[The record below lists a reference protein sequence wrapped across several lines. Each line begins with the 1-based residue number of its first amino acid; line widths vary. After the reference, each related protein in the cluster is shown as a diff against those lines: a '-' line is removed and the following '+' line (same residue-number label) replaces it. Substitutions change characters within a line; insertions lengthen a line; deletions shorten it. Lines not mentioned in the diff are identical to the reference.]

1 MDRKLALVRSGLPPR
16 ARSLCHP
23 RTVSTDEDAI
33 GVGHAHVHEPPA
45 IDAEVARS
53 LWTVVV
59 ACAVVTIVAVIAMW
73 PRGDAEF
80 EDPLLLDAD
89 PIAATAIGA
98 TLVPCSFGADETCT
112 EIEFE
117 LTEGSS
123 AGLVGTLAPTAESSV
138 SVGDGILLIAFESD
152 SGGTVYTFFDH
163 QRGTPMLW
171 LLALFVVAVVALG
184 RWRGVGAIAGLA
196 FSLFVIVQFTLP
208 AILDGRGAF
217 PVALATAALIAFAA
231 LFLAHGVTI
240 ATAVSLLSTF
250 ASLITT
256 AVLASIFVGATH
268 LTGLAN
274 DSGAL
279 LGGLGDGIDPRGILL
294 AGIVIG
300 ALGVLDDV
308 TVTQVAAVWEL
319 KRLRPELTRMQLVR
333 PALRI
338 GRDHISSTVNTLFLA
353 YAGAA
358 LPLLLL
364 FARAGQG
371 VGDVVTRELVA
382 TEVVRA
388 MVGSIGLVAAVPAAT
403 WLAAIVVAP
412 PDADADGHEAA
423 PPSLDGDEAGIDP
436 ETD

>member
-1 MDRKLALVRSGLPPR
+1 M
-16 ARSLCHP
+16 H
-23 RTVSTDEDAI
+23 
-33 GVGHAHVHEPPA
+33 GHAHAHAPPD
-45 IDAEVARS
+45 IDPEVARS

-59 ACAVVTIVAVIAMW
+59 ACAVVTVVAAIVMW
-73 PRGDAEF
+73 PRGDSGF

-89 PIAATAIGA
+89 PIAATAIGES
-98 TLVPCSFGADETCT
+98 LVPCSFGIDETCT
-112 EIEFE
+112 QIEFE
-117 LTEGSS
+117 ITAGSQI
-123 AGLVGTLAPTAESSV
+123 GVIGTLEPSAQSTI
-138 SVGDGILLIAFESD
+138 SVGDDILLIGFPGES
-152 SGGTVYTFFDH
+152 GATIYTFFDH

-171 LLALFVVAVVALG
+171 LLALFVLAVVALG
-184 RWRGVGAIAGLA
+184 RWRGVGAIAGLV

-208 AILDGRGAF
+208 AILDGRSAF

-231 LFLAHGVTI
+231 LFLAHGFTI

-250 ASLITT
+250 ASLVTT
-256 AVLASIFVGATH
+256 AILASIFVGLTH
-268 LTGLAN
+268 LSGLAN
-274 DSGAL
+274 DTSTL
-279 LGGLGDGIDPRGILL
+279 LGGIGQGIDPRGILL

-319 KRLRPELTRMQLVR
+319 KRIRPELSRTQLVR

-364 FARAGQG
+364 FAAAGQG
-371 VGDVVTRELVA
+371 FADIVTRELVA

-388 MVGSIGLVAAVPAAT
+388 LVGSIGLVAAVPVAT
-403 WLAAIVVAP
+403 WLAAIVVSPGP
-412 PDADADGHEAA
+412 PDDPDPAPDGEHRARPA
-423 PPSLDGDEAGIDP
+423 PGSGDGLD
-436 ETD
+436 TDSI